1 MFEGEVRVTPDKS
14 TNSLLIT
21 SSARDFA
28 AMRLVIF
35 KLDMPRRQVFLEA
48 VIMDLSVSDRLNLGT
63 SWHAGARPDLGGP
76 EPTLIAGGLNAQ
88 NSVGFPLTPD
98 LLQGFA
104 VGARGPGLTGTENL
118 LGTGVS
124 IPAFGV
130 VLNALTTTGNTNV
143 LATPHIIA
151 TDNVAAEINIGENIP
166 LQDNIGGGG
175 LAGLAGLAGGANQ
188 QGAQGLAGLAAL
200 GGLGGLGSL
209 GFSAPRQ
216 DVGNKIKVTPHI
228 NESNQVRL
236 EIEQESSARGSA
248 SGQLGAV
255 TIIKRTAN
263 TTVTVDDQQTI
274 VIGGLMRD
282 EMITAKTKIPVLG
295 DLPVL
300 GFLFR
305 RSETEKRKANLLL
318 ILTPHIIRDQAD
330 LRRIFER
337 KIQERQ
343 EFLDRYFV
351 FEGPDWKPPRDFSRA
366 NGLVEDIRQAYFRVE
381 EQERLEAE
389 SQPRVRA
396 EHVPGAPIDLPGS
409 VRRGGGGGAAAAAA
423 VPAQQGQPITAQP
436 RRRRIRNEGM
446 PVPAQ
451 PAAPAP
457 GFPAPGAAPPVQAPV
472 PPPPAPPPAPA
483 PQPQGFLESP
493 IRINPL
499 LRHVSVDRVE

>member
-1 MFEGEVRVTPDKS
+1 
-14 TNSLLIT
+14 
-21 SSARDFA
+21 
-28 AMRLVIF
+28 MRLVIL

-88 NSVGFPLTPD
+88 NSVGFPLSPD

-175 LAGLAGLAGGANQ
+175 LAGLAGLAGGQQ

-236 EIEQESSARGSA
+236 EIEQESSARGTA

-255 TIIKRTAN
+255 SIIKRTAN

-282 EMITAKTKIPVLG
+282 ELITAKTKIPVLG

-305 RSETEKRKANLLL
+305 RTETEKRKANLLL

-343 EFLDRYFV
+343 EFLDRFFV
-351 FEGPDWKPPRDFSRA
+351 FEGPEWKPPRDFSRA

-381 EQERLEAE
+381 EQQRLEDE

-396 EHVPGAPIDLPGS
+396 EHVPGAPIELPGS
-409 VRRGGGGGAAAAAA
+409 VKAGGGGGTTA
-423 VPAQQGQPITAQP
+423 VGAAQQGETQQPLRQP
-436 RRRRIRNEGM
+436 RRRRIRNEGV
-446 PVPAQ
+446 PIPAQ
-451 PAAPAP
+451 PAQPAP
-457 GFPAPGAAPPVQAPV
+457 GFFPQPGMQQPAVPV
-472 PPPPAPPPAPA
+472 PPQAPPTPP
-483 PQPQGFLESP
+483 PQPQGFLDLNSP

-499 LRHVSVDRVE
+499 SRHVSVDRVE